1 MRALSCRHWPIGLL
15 YDLHHLASESAL
27 WPARPVT
34 IPSSL
39 ASVFA
44 PLTGPDAASR
54 RSSAGRSDGPDLSLS
69 VGGSSDARGGRQPR
83 MGGSV
88 GSLRAPAA
96 SASGGA
102 TPRQRTP
109 SSSTTGT
116 SRSAATAS
124 SAAAATAPAM
134 NRAASASSSS
144 ATSASSSSFRHSSST
159 FAAPPLTASDPL
171 TGHATSTAAATKAA
185 GKVGPAVQP
194 WRIVV
199 RYRCA
204 SGAGPATAAA
214 GGGADTGG
222 GGGGGGVLLSGGHRV
237 DEIRTGFMAMIKV
250 RSQRHAGLPLRNSA
264 FFLGRGH

>member
-1 MRALSCRHWPIGLL
+1 MRARALSYRHWPIGLL

-54 RSSAGRSDGPDLSLS
+54 SSAGRSDGPDLSLS

-96 SASGGA
+96 SGSGGA

-124 SAAAATAPAM
+124 AAAAATAPAM

-144 ATSASSSSFRHSSST
+144 ASSSSFRHSSST
-159 FAAPPLTASDPL
+159 FAAPPSTASDPL
-171 TGHATSTAAATKAA
+171 SGHATSTAAATKAA

-199 RYRCA
+199 RHRCA

-222 GGGGGGVLLSGGHRV
+222 GGGGGGVLLSGGHKV